1 MGVAALAPDKYS
13 VQTPVLS
20 GKENYSEV
28 NEGSKS
34 FESHLSDISEKKCS
48 YDDLPETDTND
59 AGKESETKESSLLEQ
74 INSYKNEIYDKL
86 LNNETEVKIRIG
98 SQEFSEKEWD
108 KLIERVDKEQER
120 VQEALKEK
128 EEKRIK
134 EEFEDKIQE
143 LFDERKE

>member
-1 MGVAALAPDKYS
+1 MGVAVLAPDKYS
-13 VQTPVLS
+13 VQTPALS
-20 GKENYSEV
+20 GKENHSEV
-28 NEGSKS
+28 NDDSKS
-34 FESHLSDISEKKCS
+34 FESHLSDIRENKSPHNNLAK
-48 YDDLPETDTND
+48 
-59 AGKESETKESSLLEQ
+59 KESEVKEDSLIEQ
-74 INSYKNEIYDKL
+74 INSYKTELYDKL